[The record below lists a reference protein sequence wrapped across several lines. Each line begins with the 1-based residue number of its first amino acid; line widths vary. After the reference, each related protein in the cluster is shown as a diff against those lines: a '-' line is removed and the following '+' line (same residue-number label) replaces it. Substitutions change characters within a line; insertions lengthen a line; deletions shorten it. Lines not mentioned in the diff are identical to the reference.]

1 MIFCCHRINTI
12 KQLKKIPTNFGIE
25 IDINTD
31 SNKLVLKHDPFGKG
45 ELLEKFLE
53 FYRHKFLILNVKSEG
68 LEKKIFKFLKK
79 KKLKNYFFL
88 DSSFPY
94 IYKLSKKLTK
104 KFAVRVS
111 DIECINTAFE
121 MKNKIKWVW
130 LDCFKNYNVSIK
142 NIKKLQNLNFKIC
155 LVAPDLHKRKVS
167 LKDKIFFRK
176 LKKNNIKLDMVCSKE
191 GNYQYLASFFPSLL
205 NSIKYRK

>member
-68 LEKKIFKFLKK
+68 LEKKIFQFLKK
-79 KKLKNYFFL
+79 KKNNQLF
-88 DSSFPY
+88 
-94 IYKLSKKLTK
+94 
-104 KFAVRVS
+104 
-111 DIECINTAFE
+111 
-121 MKNKIKWVW
+121 
-130 LDCFKNYNVSIK
+130 
-142 NIKKLQNLNFKIC
+142 
-155 LVAPDLHKRKVS
+155 
-167 LKDKIFFRK
+167 FFRF
-176 LKKNNIKLDMVCSKE
+176 IFSI
-191 GNYQYLASFFPSLL
+191 YLQIIEKA
-205 NSIKYRK
+205 N